1 MLPNHPWVL
10 GRLFHAAR
18 DLLGWSQERV
28 AAEAGV
34 SMAAVHALER
44 GRAPVV
50 SQAMLAVMATLER
63 SGVRFLAAA
72 DGFGYGVRYA
82 APGSPES
89 RSASPGLQIVTG
101 HGGIAVPGP
110 AGAAGSRQT
119 HSHRRLAAARART
132 TRQRQRQR
140 QLVAQLMA
148 AGHDVQL
155 ANGLLVQM
163 ERALLLMRQSED
175 LRPGPSSDVSRDDPD
190 HLAVAA

>member
-44 GRAPVV
+44 GRVPIV
-50 SQAMLAVMATLER
+50 SQATLAVMATLER

-72 DGFGYGVRYA
+72 DGFGHGVRYA
-82 APGSPES
+82 APGSPEA

-101 HGGIAVPGP
+101 HGGIAATGP

-132 TRQRQRQR
+132 ARQR

-155 ANGLLVQM
+155 ASGLLVQM

-175 LRPGPSSDVSRDDPD
+175 LRSGSSSDVSRDDPD
-190 HLAVAA
+190 HLVVAA